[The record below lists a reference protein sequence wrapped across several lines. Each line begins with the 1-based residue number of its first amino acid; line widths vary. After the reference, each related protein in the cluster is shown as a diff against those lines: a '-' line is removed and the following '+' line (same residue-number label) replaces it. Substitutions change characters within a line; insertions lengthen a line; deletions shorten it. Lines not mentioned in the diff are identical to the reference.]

1 MATGPAW
8 RSDLGSPSSLS
19 EVASDPTHD
28 QRIGPRRGKADNN
41 RGPRGSLNGWLH
53 AGGSHDVQS
62 RITYAAH
69 LQDEYPT
76 ATVPAAHRSALHGG
90 AHTRLLDVHS
100 IVLVPTAG
108 RRPDHGQQSE
118 REHKAKKR
126 HREVPKSQSG
136 RRCDGWRRDLAR
148 VWCKSIREIR
158 NPERHCEEQRR
169 VLGESE

>member
-76 ATVPAAHRSALHGG
+76 ATVPAAHRSALDGG
-90 AHTRLLDVHS
+90 VHTRLLEVSPMLPRVRVQQTANHL
-100 IVLVPTAG
+100 LVG
-108 RRPDHGQQSE
+108 NLG
-118 REHKAKKR
+118 
-126 HREVPKSQSG
+126 
-136 RRCDGWRRDLAR
+136 AR
-148 VWCKSIREIR
+148 GVALEEIHA
-158 NPERHCEEQRR
+158 PFA
-169 VLGESE
+169 